1 MTGPVPPAG
10 EHAGDKY
17 GVTSTGPDSR
27 AEDCLFSRVHPRV
40 MTAPSR
46 WTDRF
51 ADSIDQVSA
60 MAGHEQQHQDVDA
73 DTAGRGVDGSGS
85 RAGPPRGGVCR

>member
-1 MTGPVPPAG
+1 
-10 EHAGDKY
+10 
-17 GVTSTGPDSR
+17 
-27 AEDCLFSRVHPRV
+27 

-73 DTAGRGVDGSGS
+73 DTAGRGVDASGS